1 MRLRYK
7 LRSTSLL
14 PVVKLRLFAALREK
28 FNEGYGFS
36 DFRADLMSGIV
47 VGMVAVP
54 LGMAL
59 AIASGVAPQ
68 YGLYTVIIAGG
79 LVALL
84 GGSRFQVTG
93 PTAAFV
99 VILAPIVQ
107 KFGFGGLL
115 IAGFLAGVMLV
126 IMGVARMGRL
136 IQYIPHPVTTGFT
149 AGIAVVI
156 ATLQLKDFFGLE
168 VAEMPEKFLE
178 KVMALLESAPSFSSA
193 EFAVGFATL
202 AILILWPRLNK
213 KIPAPLVALSVVTLA
228 VVVLKK
234 FLPEF
239 DVATIGSRFTFDI
252 GGVKGQGIPQMLP
265 RLDWPWNYVGA
276 DGQTFP
282 FSLKAI
288 EEIIP
293 SAFAIAMLGAIE
305 SLLSAVVADG
315 MGGTRHDPDAELVAL
330 GIGNMVCPF
339 FGGVPATGA
348 IARTATN
355 IRFGARSPLSAVI
368 HAIFTL
374 LVILLFAPYVSYLPM
389 AALAALLIL
398 VAYNMS
404 ELSHFIH
411 ILRVA
416 PKSDM
421 IVLLICFSLTVL
433 FDMVIGVMVGVM
445 LAALLFMRRM
455 AEVTEGHRIQ
465 SEELSIAGNKRFPPD
480 VFVYEINGPLFFG
493 AAEKAAGTMA
503 GISDKIKN
511 VVFLMHEVPVMD
523 VTGLV
528 AFESA
533 INKLRNG
540 KRKICLVGLRRQP
553 KELILRSGI
562 TEGKK
567 DILIVE
573 TLEKVLDIVTDGAES
588 QEPVVPLP
596 IEEKRI
602 S

>member
-1 MRLRYK
+1 MRIRYK
-7 LRSTSLL
+7 VSPNSFIPHVTLR
-14 PVVKLRLFAALREK
+14 PFAALREK
-28 FNEGYGFS
+28 FKEGYGPS
-36 DFRADLMSGIV
+36 DLRADVMSGIV

-79 LVALL
+79 IVALL

-99 VILAPIVQ
+99 VILAPIVH

-126 IMGVARMGRL
+126 IMGMSRMGRL
-136 IQYIPHPVTTGFT
+136 IQFIPHPVTTGFT

-156 ATLQLKDFFGLE
+156 ATLQLKDFFGLK
-168 VAEMPEKFLE
+168 VSEMPEKFLE
-178 KVMALLESAPSFSSA
+178 KVIALIESAPTFSPA
-193 EFAVGFATL
+193 EFSVGFATL
-202 AILILWPRLNK
+202 LILILWPKFNK
-213 KIPAPLVALSVVTLA
+213 KVPAPLVAISVVSIA
-228 VVVLKK
+228 VVILKE
-234 FLPEF
+234 FVPEF
-239 DVATIGSRFTFDI
+239 DVGTIGNRFSFDI
-252 GGVKGQGIPQMLP
+252 NGVKGQGIPQMLP
-265 RLDWPWNYVGA
+265 VLDWPWNYVGA
-276 DGQTFP
+276 DGRTFA

-315 MGGTRHDPDAELVAL
+315 MARTKHDPDAELVAL
-330 GIGNMVCPF
+330 GVGNMLCPF

-355 IRFGARSPLSAVI
+355 IRFGARSPLSAVF
-368 HAIFTL
+368 HAVFTL
-374 LVILLFAPYVSYLPM
+374 LVILIFAPYVSYLPM

-404 ELSHFIH
+404 ELTHFIH

-433 FDMVIGVMVGVM
+433 FDMVVGVTVGVV

-455 AEVTEGHRIQ
+455 ADVTEGHRVLN
-465 SEELSIAGNKRFPPD
+465 EELPAVGNKRFPRD
-480 VFVYEINGPLFFG
+480 VFVYEIDGPLFFG

-503 GISDKIKN
+503 GITDQIKN

-533 INKLRNG
+533 VKKLRNG

-553 KELILRSGI
+553 KELILKSGF
-562 TEGKK
+562 TTGKD
-567 DILIVE
+567 DILLIDTLEKAMDIVSEEETGKEVVE
-573 TLEKVLDIVTDGAES
+573 TL
-588 QEPVVPLP
+588 PM
-596 IEEKRI
+596 EEKRI

>member
-1 MRLRYK
+1 M
-7 LRSTSLL
+7 
-14 PVVKLRLFAALREK
+14 AGA
-28 FNEGYGFS
+28 
-36 DFRADLMSGIV
+36 V

-68 YGLYTVIIAGG
+68 YGLYTVVIAGAI
-79 LVALL
+79 VALM

-107 KFGFGGLL
+107 KFGFAGLL
-115 IAGFLAGVMLV
+115 IAGFLAGAILVM
-126 IMGVARMGRL
+126 MGLARMGRL
-136 IQYIPHPVTTGFT
+136 IQFIPHPVTTGFT

-156 ATLQLKDFFGLE
+156 ATLQLKDFFGLQI
-168 VAEMPEKFLE
+168 AEMPERFYE
-178 KVMALLESAPSFSSA
+178 KVIALVQAIPSMSSV
-193 EFAVGFATL
+193 EFGVGFVTL
-202 AILILWPRLNK
+202 AILIFWQRFNK
-213 KIPAPLVALSVVTLA
+213 RIPAPLVALSVVTVG

-234 FLPEF
+234 FFPELE
-239 DVATIGSRFTFDI
+239 VGTIGSRFTFEID
-252 GGVKGQGIPQMLP
+252 GVTGQGIPQRLP
-265 RLDWPWNYVGA
+265 TFDWPWNYVGE
-276 DGQTFP
+276 DGRRFP
-282 FSLKAI
+282 FTLEAI
-288 EEIIP
+288 EAIFP

-315 MGGTRHDPDAELVAL
+315 MARTKHDPDAELVAL

-355 IRFGARSPLSAVI
+355 IRFGARSPLSAFF
-368 HAIFTL
+368 HAIFVL
-374 LVILLFAPYVSYLPM
+374 LVILIFAPYVSYLPM

-404 ELSHFIH
+404 EFSHFVH
-411 ILRVA
+411 IVRVA
-416 PKSDM
+416 PKSDV
-421 IVLLICFSLTVL
+421 IVLLICFTLTVL
-433 FDMVIGVMVGVM
+433 FDMVVGVTVGVV

-455 AEVTEGHRIQ
+455 ADVTEGHRVE
-465 SEELSIAGNKRFPPD
+465 SESLPVIGKKRFPRD
-480 VFVYEINGPLFFG
+480 VFVYEIDGPLFFG

-503 GISDKIKN
+503 GISDKIKS

-540 KRKICLVGLRRQP
+540 RKIYLVGLRQQP
-553 KELILRSGI
+553 KELIMKSGI
-562 TEGKK
+562 VGKG
-567 DILIVE
+567 DILVVE
-573 TLEKVLDIVTDGAES
+573 NLEKALELLGGGEAET
-588 QEPVVPLP
+588 
-596 IEEKRI
+596 EENVDTLAVEQKI